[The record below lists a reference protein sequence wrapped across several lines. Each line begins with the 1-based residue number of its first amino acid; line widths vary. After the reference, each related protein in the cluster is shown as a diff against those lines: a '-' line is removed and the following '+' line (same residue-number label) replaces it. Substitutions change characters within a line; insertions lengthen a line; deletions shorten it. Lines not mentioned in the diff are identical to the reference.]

1 MTRISTILLFALLLV
16 MTGALLAVKNL
27 LFLHVT
33 IENKSLT
40 LMQDVTLVFPN
51 GKTLNYGAIGIG
63 ETSTLSIWDET
74 GEGAVWLNMNGK
86 EHTIDS
92 YVTSS
97 NEDFTIEIRTS
108 GPVIK

>member
-1 MTRISTILLFALLLV
+1 MTRKSVTLLV
-16 MTGALLAVKNL
+16 AIVLVVTGALFAVKHF

-92 YVTSS
+92 YVTSK
-97 NEDFTIEIRTS
+97 NENFTIEIRTS